1 MIAVKSLKELDNGA
15 LLEIARDLGQV
26 IQDDADQVHIKAN
39 AVELNRVLNE
49 LDTRRS
55 VIEIQGE
62 VR

>member
-49 LDTRRS
+49 LESRRS